1 MFKNEHYCINKII
14 LIIYFFYL
22 LFINYKYK
30 YYLNKCILKYKLKN
44 NFKSL
49 FYNNNTN
56 INQNFSKIIIYS
68 ALFGEYDIIN
78 PVFKQK
84 QFDYVLFTDIIIKNK
99 TNWTIYKIPKYI
111 NKLNMSIVKK
121 QRFIKLHPHLF
132 FKNYEIS
139 IYIDTNFVI
148 NGNISEFIER
158 LLTPK
163 FDIYIFEHPD
173 RNCVYQECSAVII
186 GKKEEPDIANQI
198 KDRYQK
204 LNFPYNFGL
213 SENCL
218 IVRRHNNKKCIILM
232 EKWWEQIKNYS
243 KRDQLSLSYVL
254 WKTGNKIKYI
264 SKIFGLSY
272 FHQRNFHLK

>member
-1 MFKNEHYCINKII
+1 MMIIFKII
-14 LIIYFFYL
+14 IYFYL
-22 LFINYKYK
+22 LFINYKHN
-30 YYLNKCILKYKLKN
+30 YYLRKCIMKNKLN
-44 NFKSL
+44 NTYISL
-49 FYNNNTN
+49 LYDNINTN
-56 INQNFSKIIIYS
+56 INFNKIIIYS

-78 PVFKQK
+78 PVTKQN
-84 QFDYVLFTDIIIKNK
+84 QFDYVLFTDITMKNK
-99 TNWTIYKIPKYI
+99 TNWTIYKIPNYI

-139 IYIDTNFVI
+139 IYIDTNFI
-148 NGNISEFIER
+148 IYGNISEFIER

-173 RNCVYQECSAVII
+173 RNCVYNECSAVII
-186 GKKEEPDIANQI
+186 GKKEQPDIANEI
-198 KDRYQK
+198 RDKYQK

-218 IVRRHNNKKCIILM
+218 IVRRHNKKNCINLM
-232 EKWWEQIKNYS
+232 KKWWEQIKNFS

-254 WKTGNKIKYI
+254 WKTGYKIKYI
-264 SKIFGLSY
+264 SKVFGLSY
-272 FHQRNFHLK
+272 FHQRLYHLK